1 MADLAQSMPPMTRK
15 LKIIDELG
23 EKALLL
29 PALVN
34 RGLAANDRAKF
45 GLSLFQAAKAHA
57 DRPEAP
63 AQSLR
68 EERLAVGLDET
79 DFDDLPA
86 ASSRINDLYRIPRVA
101 EVHAMIVGA
110 VGEMIEPLRTAFS
123 VTPDGATTA
132 KDYDRRLKALAAQAP
147 ALADGTIPG
156 AYIATM
162 TSANR
167 TADSL
172 HILIMDLHKALNG
185 LQARIADDTIDGA
198 CVYQI
203 GPGDRERIAAFM
215 RGLNRTAPL
224 KFNHPGLD
232 TTATRIGDRLVIQN
246 DIGTTDAHVLIV
258 HVVGMTV
265 TLTYTDVHFERFEF
279 FRSLFE
285 PFGVTWQDSRP
296 QRKEGLA
303 DEPYF
308 MTTGRF
314 TAADEE
320 QLLRY
325 LDYLGSRIVFLIDW
339 NKARKRL
346 QQFVK
351 KKEAIVLLKSAAD
364 DNLGHRAFLEF
375 GGERLVFDAVDYA
388 ARGRLH
394 YGQSLHEVLGTAQ
407 TSDYLKFV
415 LRATS
420 IGLQNRRPENLVRDE
435 VKAELLNYFSTAHQS
450 ILGMATQHA
459 ELIFDIASAVRD
471 CLLRLPHES
480 GGELAARTARHARRW
495 ESRADKLLNEARQLA
510 HRVHGSEALSRLIEE
525 ADDAAD
531 NLEEAAF
538 LLTLISSDRRPA
550 PWFEPVQDLA
560 GLLVQGV
567 QEFVKCLKA
576 AEHIHRGSAHE
587 DMKDFLEAIARVSA
601 IEHQTDDANRVV
613 VRTVVREITDTRD
626 LYLFTEIARVLEEA
640 ADALNRGVFI
650 LRDHILEEVMAA

>member
-1 MADLAQSMPPMTRK
+1 MTRK

-23 EKALLL
+23 EKALML

-34 RGLAANDRAKF
+34 RGLAANDRAKY
-45 GLSLFQAAKAHA
+45 GLTLIQAAKAHA
-57 DRPEAP
+57 DRPEVP
-63 AQSLR
+63 AQNLR
-68 EERLAVGLDET
+68 EERLAAGLDET
-79 DFDDLPA
+79 GFDDLPA
-86 ASSRINDLYRIPRVA
+86 ASSRSNDIYRIPRAA

-110 VGEMIEPLRTAFS
+110 TGEMIEPLRAAS
-123 VTPDGATTA
+123 GISLDGAA
-132 KDYDRRLKALAAQAP
+132 SAEEYDRRLSALATQAP

-156 AYIATM
+156 AYIASM
-162 TSANR
+162 TSADR
-167 TADSL
+167 TSDSL
-172 HILIMDLHKALNG
+172 HILIMDLHKTLNG
-185 LQARIADDTIDGA
+185 LQARIAEDTIDGA

-203 GPGDRERIAAFM
+203 EPGDRPRIAAFM

-232 TTATRIGDRLVIQN
+232 TTATRIGGRLVIQN

-258 HVVGMTV
+258 NVADMTV
-265 TLTYTDVHFERFEF
+265 RVTYTDIHFERLDF

-285 PFGVTWQDSRP
+285 PFGVAWQDAQP
-296 QRKEGLA
+296 QRTEGLG
-303 DEPYF
+303 DEAYF
-308 MTTGRF
+308 LTTGRF

-325 LDYLGSRIVFLIDW
+325 LDFLGSRVVFLIDW

-351 KKEAIVLLKSAAD
+351 KKEAVPLLKWAAD
-364 DNLGHRAFLEF
+364 ENLGHRAFLEL
-375 GGERLVFDAVDYA
+375 GGERLIFEAIDYA
-388 ARGRLH
+388 ARGRLR
-394 YGQSLHEVLGTAQ
+394 YGQSLQEVLGLAQ
-407 TSDYLKFV
+407 TTGYLKFV
-415 LRATS
+415 LRSTS

-435 VKAELLNYFSTAHQS
+435 IKAELLNYFSTAHQS
-450 ILGMATQHA
+450 ILGIAARHA
-459 ELIFDIASAVRD
+459 ELIFDIATAVRD

-510 HRVHGSEALSRLIEE
+510 LRVRGSDALSRLIEE
-525 ADDAAD
+525 SDDAAD
-531 NLEEAAF
+531 DLEEAAF
-538 LLTLISSDRRPA
+538 LLTLVSTDRRPA

-560 GLLVQGV
+560 GLLVQEV

-587 DMKDFLEAIARVSA
+587 DMKDFLEAVARVSA
-601 IEHQTDDANRVV
+601 IEHQSDDANRVV
-613 VRTVVREITDTRD
+613 IQTIVREITDTRD

-640 ADALNRGVFI
+640 SDALNRGVFI
-650 LRDHILEEVMAA
+650 LRDHILEEVMAT